1 MVLVGQDKSNNPATL
16 EYTQAYMDEFYPG
29 TETVTVVAD
38 PNWDTVRK
46 GITHPGFV
54 NFPFMAVLDA
64 QMNLLYFGN
73 DKAMVEELIATK
85 AP

>member
-1 MVLVGQDKSNNPATL
+1 M
-16 EYTQAYMDEFYPG
+16 
-29 TETVTVVAD
+29 TVVAD
-38 PNWDTVRK
+38 PNWDTVRN
-46 GITHPGFV
+46 GITHPGLV

-73 DKAMVEELIATK
+73 DKAMVEELIATT